1 MLSLTFLFGLS
12 FALSGIG
19 VVLAV
24 RSLTRFH
31 KAPSLSANTL
41 EEVSVDR
48 YRPMLRLLSD
58 DDLQY
63 LRVQPGFTPEMAS
76 QLRRQRCKIF
86 RGYLRCLETD
96 FRCIC
101 SALKLLILESR
112 YDRPDLASAL
122 VRAQFQ
128 FAAGLAVV
136 RFRLALFQWGIGDVS
151 ASGLLRLFDAMRLE
165 LRVLVPAS
173 IES

>member
-1 MLSLTFLFGLS
+1 MLSLTFLFGLV

-19 VVLAV
+19 AVLAI

-31 KAPSLSANTL
+31 KAPSLPANTL
-41 EEVSVDR
+41 QEVSVDR

-86 RGYLRCLETD
+86 RRYLRCLETD

-101 SALKLLILESR
+101 GGLKHLILESR

-128 FAAGLAVV
+128 FAVGLAVI
-136 RFRLALFQWGIGDVS
+136 RFRLVLFRLGIGDVS

-165 LRVLVPAS
+165 LRILVPAA